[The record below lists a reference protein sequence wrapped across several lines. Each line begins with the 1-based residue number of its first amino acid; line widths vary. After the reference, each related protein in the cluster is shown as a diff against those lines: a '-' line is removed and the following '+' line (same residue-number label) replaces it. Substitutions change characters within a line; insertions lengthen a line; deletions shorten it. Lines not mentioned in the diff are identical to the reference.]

1 MKDMKILVLGLGLLV
16 FASCKKNEI
25 TPAGLETE
33 TPAPAAAPA
42 TSNTAR
48 LSSWQSVSN
57 WSADNSTGS
66 AAGVIKDAAITADI
80 ANEGIVLVFAKKG
93 NIEQSLP
100 YMQSGDVFWNYQVEE
115 GTIIITADGANG
127 KAAIDTDQQFQYVV
141 LSKEQLDALD
151 AKGQSRNNLI
161 NLSYQTANSLFQ

>member
-16 FASCKKNEI
+16 FASCKKNDI
-25 TPAGLETE
+25 TPAQSETE

-42 TSNTAR
+42 NTAR

-57 WSADNSTGS
+57 WSADNSKGS
-66 AAGVIKDAAITADI
+66 AAGVIKDAAITADV
-80 ANEGIVLVFAKKG
+80 ATEGLVLVFAKKG

-100 YMQSGDVFWNYQVEE
+100 YMQSGDIFWSYQVEE
-115 GTIIITADGANG
+115 GTIIITADGATG
-127 KAAIDTDQQFQYVV
+127 KTTIDTEQQFQYVI

-151 AKGQSRNNLI
+151 AKGQSRNSLI
-161 NLSYQTANSLFQ
+161 NLSYQTAISLFQ